1 VCLGAQHRNA
11 NLHPAQGG
19 ALQNQRNIFRARA
32 MVAGQTGVPRSGD
45 AVEPARSAAL
55 WAEEDGLPLWKRLSV
70 RCILEDP

>member
-1 VCLGAQHRNA
+1 
-11 NLHPAQGG
+11 
-19 ALQNQRNIFRARA
+19 